1 MGIDIR
7 RQTEDLVRYY
17 SELVRRL
24 PQHGV
29 RDVPELLALY
39 EQVRG
44 AVAAISRQ
52 EIGWAGEQ
60 AQQLVAELVRMDAT
74 LQALRRLKAV
84 FDRVPDQTPAEG
96 GQARLAR

>member
-1 MGIDIR
+1 MGMDIR

-74 LQALRRLKAV
+74 LQAMRRLKAV